1 MLGEQRLVNLADRVV
16 EVSGVVG
23 VVLGGSR
30 ARGEHT
36 GDSDVDLGLYYRRP
50 LDVDALSALAR
61 ELAGPG
67 AQVTQPGA

>member
-23 VVLGGSR
+23 VVLGDSR

-36 GDSDVDLGLYYRRP
+36 EDSDVDLGLY
-50 LDVDALSALAR
+50 
-61 ELAGPG
+61 
-67 AQVTQPGA
+67 